1 MKTLTAFGYTKL
13 ENKAN
18 RSSHNISFF
27 NENDIKD
34 QPLLQNISE
43 NQIEVLSNAGD
54 DIDLMTVP
62 SGILTPYDENRI
74 LYKKEIINNIEIFIY
89 SNNEEDELYHVNFTN
104 VGQNQGDYILLNDN
118 AIENIYEYIPPING
132 EKQGNF
138 QPIIKITAP
147 EKLQLLTYNSTYQT
161 SEKSKINIELAT
173 SKEDKNLFSRID
185 DSDNNGLASKI
196 NFKTEND
203 IKNLKLNTEI
213 DLNYIENKF
222 KSIERI
228 YNTEFSRDW
237 DLNENILENY
247 NQFFSK
253 ASFELSNN
261 KFGLLNYK
269 IENLNYDNYFKGV
282 RNNINLESNKNKNLS
297 LSSNNKL
304 MESNQSGYTSSFIN
318 TKNKIQL
325 NHKIGWAEILYN
337 YERKKSNGIENIL
350 NPDFGQ
356 ELYQIKK
363 GFGDREKHL

>member
-1 MKTLTAFGYTKL
+1 M
-13 ENKAN
+13 
-18 RSSHNISFF
+18 
-27 NENDIKD
+27 
-34 QPLLQNISE
+34 
-43 NQIEVLSNAGD
+43 
-54 DIDLMTVP
+54 
-62 SGILTPYDENRI
+62 
-74 LYKKEIINNIEIFIY
+74 
-89 SNNEEDELYHVNFTN
+89 NFTN

-118 AIENIYEYIPPING
+118 AIENIYEYIAPING
-132 EKQGNF
+132 EKQGDF

-196 NFKTEND
+196 NFKSEND

-282 RNNINLESNKNKNLS
+282 RNTVNLESNKNKNLS

-337 YERKKSNGIENIL
+337 YERKKVMGLKI
-350 NPDFGQ
+350 
-356 ELYQIKK
+356 Y
-363 GFGDREKHL
+363 